1 MEQSEKNILMNKR
14 NKFGLVGKDI
24 SYSFS
29 KKYFTEKFE
38 KLNLKN
44 YSYVNFD
51 IPEIEEFP
59 FLLYHREEEFR
70 GLNVTIP
77 YKQSIIK
84 YLDDLSEE
92 AKEIG
97 AVNTIK
103 ITSNNELIGYNT
115 DIYGFTNS
123 IKPLLNIE
131 SKKALILGT
140 GGASNAVAFSLKK
153 MGIDFKFVSRKKNEN
168 VLLYNELNE
177 EILHNHQIII
187 NCTPVGT
194 FPNINEKPQIPYSS
208 ITKNH
213 IAFDLIYNPEETAFL
228 KAAKKQGA
236 KIKNGLEMLQLQAE
250 KSWEI
255 WNS

>member
-1 MEQSEKNILMNKR
+1 MNKR
-14 NKFGLVGKDI
+14 YKFGLIGKNI

-44 YSYVNFD
+44 LKYYNFD

-59 FLLYHREEEFR
+59 FLLYHKEEDFG

-84 YLDDLSEE
+84 YLDESSEE
-92 AKEIG
+92 AKKIG

-103 ITSNNELIGYNT
+103 ITNDNKLIGYNT
-115 DIYGFTNS
+115 DVYGFTKS
-123 IKPLLNIE
+123 IQPLLN
-131 SKKALILGT
+131 SSVKKALILGT
-140 GGASNAVAFSLKK
+140 GGASKAISYALEK
-153 MGIDFKFVSRKKNEN
+153 MNITYKFVSRNSNKGILYQDLTKELLEN
-168 VLLYNELNE
+168 YQL
-177 EILHNHQIII
+177 II
-187 NCTPVGT
+187 NCTPLGT
-194 FPNINEKPQIPYSS
+194 FPNISEKPLIPYAS
-208 ITKNH
+208 ISKNH

-236 KIKNGLEMLQLQAE
+236 VVKNGLEMLQLQAE

>member
-14 NKFGLVGKDI
+14 TKFGLVGKDI

-123 IKPLLNIE
+123 IKSLLNIE

>member
-1 MEQSEKNILMNKR
+1 MNNR
-14 NKFGLVGKDI
+14 TKFGLVGKDI

-44 YSYVNFD
+44 LKYYNFD

-59 FLLYHREEEFR
+59 FLLYHKEENFR

-77 YKQSIIK
+77 YKQSILK
-84 YLDDLSEE
+84 YLDDLSAD

-103 ITSNNELIGYNT
+103 VTNDNKLIGYNT
-115 DIYGFTNS
+115 DIYGFTNA
-123 IKPLLNIE
+123 IKPLLNAQT
-131 SKKALILGT
+131 KNALILGT
-140 GGASNAVAFSLKK
+140 GGASKAIAFSLKK
-153 MGIDFKFVSRKKNEN
+153 LGIGFKFVSRKINEN
-168 VLLYNELNE
+168 GFLYHELNK
-177 EILHNHQIII
+177 EIIENHQIII
-187 NCTPVGT
+187 NSTPLGT
-194 FPNINEKPQIPYSS
+194 SPNTERKPEIPYPF

-213 IAFDLIYNPEETAFL
+213 IAFDLIYNPKETAFL
-228 KAAKKQGA
+228 KEAKKQGA
-236 KIKNGLEMLQLQAE
+236 IVKNGLEMLQLQAE